1 MSLLMMLTDLIDE
14 NQTHKETDA
23 NPKESYI
30 DKWATALLKLL
41 ANEK

>member
-1 MSLLMMLTDLIDE
+1 MMLRIKSIDE
-14 NQTHKETDA
+14 NQTQKETDA

-41 ANEK
+41 ANDK